1 MDSLKKNRADCGRSR
16 PDHFCQLNPRCFL
29 IEPVLSDPGYI
40 VGSGADTSSAGS
52 SIDQRHGLHR
62 TVRNIGS
69 RTWKRVNGHRRDNPG
84 HCS

>member
-29 IEPVLSDPGYI
+29 IDPVLNDPGYI

-52 SIDQRHGLHR
+52 PMDQRHGLHR
-62 TVRNIGS
+62 TVPGRRFADLETGEW
-69 RTWKRVNGHRRDNPG
+69 TWAR
-84 HCS
+84 